1 MAVDVHWTR
10 GYTRGELDAAQE
22 RFDLRFPPDLL
33 DLLLDRRPVEGYDW
47 RFDDD
52 EIKRALAWSA
62 EGIIFDVEEN
72 DFWLDAWGQKPS
84 SAQGRAT
91 VVSDA
96 VKMAPKLV
104 PILSHR
110 YIPAE
115 PALRGNP
122 IFSIY
127 QTDIIHYGA
136 NLAEYFSNEFEGT
149 WVISS
154 PRRIRF
160 WSDLVDLNS

>member
-1 MAVDVHWTR
+1 M
-10 GYTRGELDAAQE
+10 
-22 RFDLRFPPDLL
+22 
-33 DLLLDRRPVEGYDW
+33 
-47 RFDDD
+47 
-52 EIKRALAWSA
+52 
-62 EGIIFDVEEN
+62 
-72 DFWLDAWGQKPS
+72 
-84 SAQGRAT
+84 
-91 VVSDA
+91 VSDA

-122 IFSIY
+122 IFSIC

-136 NLAEYFSNEFEGT
+136 NLAEYFSNEFEGR
-149 WVISS
+149 WLVSS